1 MVYCLGSMIYFVK
14 TSNDIF
20 ILGKQH
26 ESAIGLELCVNTEAD
41 LEAKGVRH

>member
-1 MVYCLGSMIYFVK
+1 MIYFVK

-26 ESAIGLELCVNTEAD
+26 ESAIGLELCEHR
-41 LEAKGVRH
+41 GRPRG